1 MSEIKSEELETQVID
16 IISNITGIESNEI
29 TRDGHLYRDLGVD
42 SIKAI
47 ELLVAIQEKFHIRVD
62 DSKVQNLTTVALIAE
77 EIKRLLEKKK

>member
-1 MSEIKSEELETQVID
+1 MSEIKLEAIEKEVVE
-16 IISNITGIESNEI
+16 IICKITGMEPSEI
-29 TRDGHLYRDLGVD
+29 TRDGHLYRDLNVD

-47 ELLVAIQEKFHIRVD
+47 ELLVGIQEKYSIRVD